1 MRHKTDLVHRRRAR
15 FRHRWQKLPTTQR
28 RRNPN
33 DCEALHSQQDAIE
46 NSRSSEYRLL
56 GHRQRKASLHER
68 GALHR
73 TSTVLRCSS
82 YHADLRKLLLLRF
95 RSATGGGRVGGVDG
109 RVLDILERTGAVVT
123 TPPEYYPVPDVET
136 EVEVGTSRAATS
148 RGPSDVDLQPI
159 PLQPQV
165 PQPGPS
171 QPQPGP
177 SQPQPGPSQPQ
188 PGPSQPQPGPS
199 QPQPGPQ
206 PQPRRRQPRQLEEAV
221 CRATAE
227 YVRQGQ
233 CADAR
238 AVADRKFHHKML
250 EQNRRHHEAQMASQ
264 ERLENQLCRLTEEVG
279 RLRHVQQQRLDQERR
294 ANDCTQR
301 LLQQLL
307 EALAGGAALVTRPPQ
322 PPSA

>member
-1 MRHKTDLVHRRRAR
+1 MSAKGPRVSKVQRDMLIQFLEQHPYLGRSCTEVSPRMTAARKKQLWQEIATLLNQQGPARHGWRR
-15 FRHRWQKLPTTQR
+15 
-28 RRNPN
+28 
-33 DCEALHSQQDAIE
+33 
-46 NSRSSEYRLL
+46 
-56 GHRQRKASLHER
+56 
-68 GALHR
+68 
-73 TSTVLRCSS
+73 
-82 YHADLRKLLLLRF
+82 
-95 RSATGGGRVGGVDG
+95 RVGGVDG

-123 TPPEYYPVPDVET
+123 TPPEYYPVPDV
-136 EVEVGTSRAATS
+136 
-148 RGPSDVDLQPI
+148 
-159 PLQPQV
+159 
-165 PQPGPS
+165 
-171 QPQPGP
+171 
-177 SQPQPGPSQPQ
+177 
-188 PGPSQPQPGPS
+188 
-199 QPQPGPQ
+199 

-307 EALAGGAALVTRPPQ
+307 EALAVFNAFKLINRLSGTLT
-322 PPSA
+322 

>member
-1 MRHKTDLVHRRRAR
+1 M
-15 FRHRWQKLPTTQR
+15 Q
-28 RRNPN
+28 
-33 DCEALHSQQDAIE
+33 
-46 NSRSSEYRLL
+46 
-56 GHRQRKASLHER
+56 
-68 GALHR
+68 
-73 TSTVLRCSS
+73 
-82 YHADLRKLLLLRF
+82 
-95 RSATGGGRVGGVDG
+95 
-109 RVLDILERTGAVVT
+109 
-123 TPPEYYPVPDVET
+123 ET

-148 RGPSDVDLQPI
+148 AVQRGPSDVDLQPV

-177 SQPQPGPSQPQ
+177 SQPQPGP
-188 PGPSQPQPGPS
+188 
-199 QPQPGPQ
+199 Q
-206 PQPRRRQPRQLEEAV
+206 PQPRRGQPRQLEEAV

-238 AVADRKFHHKML
+238 ALADRKFHHKML
-250 EQNRRHHEAQMASQ
+250 EQNRRMASQ

-294 ANDCTQR
+294 ANECTQR

>member
-1 MRHKTDLVHRRRAR
+1 MSAKGPRVSKVQRDMLIQFLEQHPYLGRSCTEVSPRMTAAR
-15 FRHRWQKLPTTQR
+15 KKQLWQEIATLLNQQGPAVKSPQLW
-28 RRNPN
+28 RNHWAKMV
-33 DCEALHSQQDAIE
+33 CGARKELA
-46 NSRSSEYRLL
+46 RSTSERN
-56 GHRQRKASLHER
+56 
-68 GALHR
+68 
-73 TSTVLRCSS
+73 
-82 YHADLRKLLLLRF
+82 
-95 RSATGGGRVGGVDG
+95 ATGGGRVGGVDG

-123 TPPEYYPVPDVET
+123 TPPEYYPVPDV
-136 EVEVGTSRAATS
+136 
-148 RGPSDVDLQPI
+148 
-159 PLQPQV
+159 
-165 PQPGPS
+165 
-171 QPQPGP
+171 
-177 SQPQPGPSQPQ
+177 
-188 PGPSQPQPGPS
+188 
-199 QPQPGPQ
+199 

>member
-1 MRHKTDLVHRRRAR
+1 MLIQFLEQHPYLGRSCTEVSPRMTAAR
-15 FRHRWQKLPTTQR
+15 KKQLWQEIATLLNQQGPAVKSPQLW
-28 RRNPN
+28 RNHWAKMV
-33 DCEALHSQQDAIE
+33 CGARKELA
-46 NSRSSEYRLL
+46 RSTSERN
-56 GHRQRKASLHER
+56 AM
-68 GALHR
+68 
-73 TSTVLRCSS
+73 
-82 YHADLRKLLLLRF
+82 
-95 RSATGGGRVGGVDG
+95 GGGRVGGVDG